1 MMNRKRLFIIIIAVL
16 IVWIMGGIAACLY
29 FRHNTIGAKIVQP
42 QRNTTAIIL
51 NRHID
56 LGNVSDHELISAQF
70 IVVNNGLDTLYIDG
84 INPDCNCTQFI
95 LGKNPVP
102 PKDSSV
108 LSLYVNTQNKAGQ
121 NTIHT
126 ILSANTEER
135 YYDLTIAFYVDLD
148 QLDGDDLYIGS
159 DPFCV
164 GNVVSCK
171 PINIRQFVYNKQ
183 SSPIDIL
190 QVRTSCSCL
199 KVEDYP
205 NRILSGEC
213 KEICLSLTPEIAGA
227 FEKTVILTYLCNG
240 EEKKKH
246 FKVSGN
252 SVSN

>member
-1 MMNRKRLFIIIIAVL
+1 MSRNRLFVLINAVL
-16 IVWIMGGIAACLY
+16 IVWIVGSIAVFLY
-29 FRHNTIGAKIVQP
+29 FRLGAKSVEYVPQ
-42 QRNTTAIIL
+42 QRNTTATIL
-51 NRHID
+51 NQHID
-56 LGNVSDHELISAQF
+56 LGNVSDHELISAKF
-70 IVVNNGLDTLYIDG
+70 IVRNDGLDTLYVDG

-95 LGKNPVP
+95 LGKNPIP

-108 LSLYVNTQNKAGQ
+108 LSLYVNTQNKVGK

-135 YYDLTIAFYVDLD
+135 YYDLTMTFYVNLD
-148 QLDGDDLYIGS
+148 QLEGDELFIGCN
-159 DPFCV
+159 PFSV
-164 GNVVSCK
+164 GDVALGHTVK
-171 PINIRQFVYNKQ
+171 IRQFVYNKQ

-213 KEICLSLTPEIAGA
+213 KEICLCLTTEVVGP

-240 EEKKKH
+240 EEKKEY
-246 FKVSGN
+246 FKVAGN
-252 SVSN
+252 SV